1 MLVHCKCVYLIISGL
16 KDYIGNLED
25 ANHGC
30 YLLDLLE
37 YVFDNFWKGECHVIC
52 MLLY

>member
-1 MLVHCKCVYLIISGL
+1 MTLVRKVCRLYKHDPNIGSL
-16 KDYIGNLED
+16 KDYLGNLED

-37 YVFDNFWKGECHVIC
+37 
-52 MLLY
+52 